1 MKIRRLLL
9 GLVAVTVLVSCE
21 PPAPSSEEVSESE
34 TSAVSASEESS
45 SELSSAES
53 SSAESSS
60 EWVAPEPVRRVAE
73 YWNFT
78 PLSAYTGDFWS
89 TIDFSLRGED
99 LRQALETYMWSKMK
113 KVYYYDA
120 FHAVKIMD
128 ADPNNPD
135 NILSV
140 YDLKSQPHA
149 AYNRGKWNREHAFP
163 QSKLADGDPS
173 LRTGGAE
180 PNIST
185 DIANIFACD
194 ALLNENRSNYSYSEW
209 NYDDD
214 PQFYYQNLQRNTAG
228 ELVDSILYF
237 GYYSPTPIVRG
248 EIARSQLY
256 MLIMYPDRCNI
267 QENFRIE
274 DMIKW
279 DREWAPTEERDG
291 QRQIGI
297 EQYQKI
303 RNPFIDNRNLSCY
316 IWGDHNRACRKLCA
330 GIY

>member
-34 TSAVSASEESS
+34 TSAVSASEEPN
-45 SELSSAES
+45 SESLSVES

-89 TIDFSLRGED
+89 TIDFSLRGEA

-149 AYNRGKWNREHAFP
+149 AYNGEN
-163 QSKLADGDPS
+163 G
-173 LRTGGAE
+173 
-180 PNIST
+180 
-185 DIANIFACD
+185 IANT
-194 ALLNENRSNYSYSEW
+194 LS
-209 NYDDD
+209 
-214 PQFYYQNLQRNTAG
+214 
-228 ELVDSILYF
+228 
-237 GYYSPTPIVRG
+237 
-248 EIARSQLY
+248 RSQNSLMVILVY
-256 MLIMYPDRCNI
+256 GLVVLNQIFQPILLTSLPVMLCLMKIGVTILIVNGIMM
-267 QENFRIE
+267 
-274 DMIKW
+274 MILSLLSTFT
-279 DREWAPTEERDG
+279 TE
-291 QRQIGI
+291 
-297 EQYQKI
+297 Y
-303 RNPFIDNRNLSCY
+303 C
-316 IWGDHNRACRKLCA
+316 W
-330 GIY
+330 